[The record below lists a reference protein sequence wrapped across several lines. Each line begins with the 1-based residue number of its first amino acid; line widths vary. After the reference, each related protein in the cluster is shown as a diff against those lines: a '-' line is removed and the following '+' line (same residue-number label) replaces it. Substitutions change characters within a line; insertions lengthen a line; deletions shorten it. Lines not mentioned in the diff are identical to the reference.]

1 MRVPQL
7 SAQTRLGPEH
17 HFRLGQVLAAL
28 RKEGVL
34 ILGSGS
40 FSHDRSSFRLSGG
53 NIDAPEPD
61 WVRRFAD
68 STASPIREDRFVDL
82 QNDRKRAPEA
92 ADNHP
97 TDEDLLLLYVA
108 LGAGAGRISHLHQS
122 TTYGMLRTDAF
133 DFR

>member
-1 MRVPQL
+1 ML
-7 SAQTRLGPEH
+7 S
-17 HFRLGQVLAAL
+17 
-28 RKEGVL
+28 
-34 ILGSGS
+34 S
-40 FSHDRSSFRLSGG
+40 RSSRDTGG